1 MNNIGS
7 APSAI
12 QTLTKSPRG
21 MDNGQKLENGNETKF
36 QLPEKKS
43 NDGVKKI
50 ANQNE
55 PEENSKIGLNE
66 GDQVTSSEDGLNP
79 SQTAEQALLNL
90 INSYQPNSAADKNSD
105 DVKEDVLTMEQV
117 GEQIDLDA
125 SNISV
130 EETIQ
135 TGVEKTSAELIH
147 NVKVDAGQSSQSNL
161 NNELKISSAL
171 TSTNPPIVS
180 ASDKQDSQSRRAD
193 VNLIEKEPITTKFSS
208 SAETTDAVTVATQMA
223 AANSARTA
231 STKIEPTDKVEVTG
245 KAELIGKGE
254 QTVKREQTDDVKLD
268 DVKKSN
274 LLNGAEK
281 AMNNSSQDK
290 NSQQRD
296 DRTQSTNISL
306 TDKIGTKMEGVEV
319 LQARNFTAMVN
330 PSTNA
335 NNISQAILNS
345 QQLSSSAAAQ
355 NAEPIYSTAQPKA
368 LNTLK
373 IQLNPA
379 ELGVVTATMKLSG
392 GDLQVQLRVESVE
405 AYRLLSEDS
414 TSIVKA
420 LKGQGFAIDQINVQ
434 LASPDRNSGLQGN
447 QQNGQSFQSH
457 AEQEQM
463 RNQNGN
469 DRNNGSSNSQN
480 SEGRASGNED
490 EALGQM
496 QTLSDGVYL

>member
-21 MDNGQKLENGNETKF
+21 MDNGQKLGNGNETKF

-90 INSYQPNSAADKNSD
+90 INSYQPNSAAGKNSD

-125 SNISV
+125 SNVSV
-130 EETIQ
+130 EETSH

-147 NVKVDAGQSSQSNL
+147 SVKVDAGQSSQSNL
-161 NNELKISSAL
+161 NNELKVSSAL
-171 TSTNPPIVS
+171 TSTNSPIVS
-180 ASDKQDSQSRRAD
+180 ASGTQDSQSGRAD

-223 AANSARTA
+223 TANSARTA
-231 STKIEPTDKVEVTG
+231 STKIEPTDKVDVTG

-254 QTVKREQTDDVKLD
+254 QTDDVKLD
-268 DVKKSN
+268 DAKKSN

-392 GDLQVQLRVESVE
+392 GDLQVHLRVESVE

-420 LKGQGFAIDQINVQ
+420 LKGQGFGIDQINVQ

-480 SEGRASGNED
+480 SEGKASGNED
-490 EALGQM
+490 EALGQT